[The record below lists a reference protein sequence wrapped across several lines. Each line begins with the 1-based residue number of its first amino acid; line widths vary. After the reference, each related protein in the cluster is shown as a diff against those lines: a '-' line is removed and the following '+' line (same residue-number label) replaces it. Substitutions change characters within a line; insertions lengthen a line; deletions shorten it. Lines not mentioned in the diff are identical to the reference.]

1 MSYRITKS
9 NNSHALKKIQHAIF
23 ERDRALT
30 CSTLIDA
37 YLWRTY
43 RRRDSC
49 VKNSLRRGLFER
61 QRGSEESSVG
71 SRVKKQTSRC
81 VYVALEKNRFLIK

>member
-1 MSYRITKS
+1 MSYRVTKS
-9 NNSHALKKIQHAIF
+9 NNSHALKKIQHAII

-49 VKNSLRRGLFER
+49 VKNSLCRELFER
-61 QRGSEESSVG
+61 QRGAGKESSD
-71 SRVKKQTSRC
+71 R
-81 VYVALEKNRFLIK
+81 E